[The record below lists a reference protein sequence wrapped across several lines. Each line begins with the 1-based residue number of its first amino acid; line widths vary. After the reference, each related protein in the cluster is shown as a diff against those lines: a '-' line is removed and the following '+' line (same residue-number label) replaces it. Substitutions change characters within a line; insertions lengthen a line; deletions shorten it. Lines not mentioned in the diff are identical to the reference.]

1 MNNAAEELRR
11 ASPALLDMAERGDTV
26 RGKFML
32 MGCYGGE
39 VAQPSEQYIAT
50 FDSAAT
56 EHLYP
61 RAAAARSPVAA
72 TVIGDLR
79 VPPSNRLEA
88 LKGDRRGTCSI
99 RVNRQYRI
107 TFQFSDGDAY
117 GVRCEDYHR

>member
-1 MNNAAEELRR
+1 MNIDTYLLSVNYCIVIRSWGSQGTLDIWDGRNTKLARAMPRELWTGIV
-11 ASPALLDMAERGDTV
+11 ER
-26 RGKFML
+26 L
-32 MGCYGGE
+32 
-39 VAQPSEQYIAT
+39 EQI
-50 FDSAAT
+50 D
-56 EHLYP
+56 
-61 RAAAARSPVAA
+61 AA

-107 TFQFSDGDAY
+107 TFRFSDGDAY